1 MEKGAAGV
9 NWQDELRKLDD
20 ELASGRI
27 SADDYRVRRD
37 QVLSSSNASGQ
48 QNAGQRWQ
56 AQPPSTGPAS
66 GSQATQFITPVG
78 GGEQAKPNPDATQVV
93 TPRPADSDRTQV
105 VPGGGMAQPNY
116 GPPSP
121 AHGFQQQGPPPPP
134 PWQTGGGDQTPPWV
148 IPSSDNWQHTGSEV
162 FDETSSGKGK
172 KVFAI
177 IGVVLVIALIGG
189 AIWWFGL
196 RGGSG
201 GGAQSSTPAAASTTS
216 SSVKPK
222 TAIELLP
229 NAPGT
234 ANPNNGNTTPDKLV
248 EAGFLSQEEIA
259 LLSTAKVDKVAFKG
273 GKQDSFT
280 YDVEV
285 FETATPAEAT
295 ALAAALVEYSGSTG
309 MVDGARGNLPQSAK
323 VMQVIKPKT
332 SGMYRSIYAAGK
344 RVVRITTAQ
353 EPIGDTDAELI
364 KKFQEFGTAVAKK
377 FPTG

>member
-1 MEKGAAGV
+1 MEKGAVGV

-37 QVLSSSNASGQ
+37 QVLSSGNASGQ

-56 AQPPSTGPAS
+56 AQPPSTGPTS
-66 GSQATQFITPVG
+66 GSQATQFIAPVG

-105 VPGGGMAQPNY
+105 VPGAGMAQPNY

-134 PWQTGGGDQTPPWV
+134 WQSGGDQTPPWV
-148 IPSSDNWQHTGSEV
+148 IPSNDSWQHTGPEV
-162 FDETSSGKGK
+162 FDETSSGAGK

-177 IGVVLVIALIGG
+177 IGVILVIALIGG
-189 AIWWFGL
+189 AVWWFGL
-196 RGGSG
+196 RGGTG
-201 GGAQSSTPAAASTTS
+201 GGDQSTTPTAASTTS

-222 TAIELLP
+222 TALELLP
-229 NAPGT
+229 DAPGT
-234 ANPNNGNTTPDKLV
+234 PDPNNGDTTPDKLV
-248 EAGFLSQEEIA
+248 EGGFLSQEEIV

-273 GKQDSFT
+273 GKQDAFT

-285 FETATPAEAT
+285 FETASPAEAT
-295 ALAAALVEYSGSTG
+295 ALAAALSEYSTSTG
-309 MVDGARGNLPQSAK
+309 MVEGAKGNLPQSGK
-323 VMQVIKPKT
+323 VLQLIKPKN
-332 SGMYRSIYAAGK
+332 SGMYRGIYATGK
-344 RVVRITTAQ
+344 QVVRVTTAQ
-353 EPIGDTDAELI
+353 QPIGDTDAEVI
-364 KKFQEFGTAVAKK
+364 KKFQEFGTAVVKK
-377 FPTG
+377 FPAS